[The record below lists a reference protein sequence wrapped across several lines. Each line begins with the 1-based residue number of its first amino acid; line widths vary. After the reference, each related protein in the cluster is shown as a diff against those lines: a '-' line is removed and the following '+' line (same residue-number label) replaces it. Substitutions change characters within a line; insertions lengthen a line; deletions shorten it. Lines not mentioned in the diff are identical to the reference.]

1 MSAEEVREVA
11 RSVAD
16 HPVVEHG
23 ARLGY
28 AANGLLHL
36 LIAWIGIQLALTER
50 SETADQSGAFQTL
63 AATAAG
69 QVALWAT
76 GGGLILLALWQLTE
90 AVVRRT
96 WGVRA
101 KSVAKAVVYAVIAFG
116 AIGAAQGGR
125 TESTRQTRD
134 LTRSLLNRSMGLVLV
149 ALVGVIVLVVAGYHV
164 YKGWTARFLH
174 DLAEHPPSWVIGLGR
189 YGYIAKGVAL
199 AMVGLLFIVAAV
211 RQRASEST
219 GLDGAMRTLMD
230 LPGGRVPLFLV
241 AAGFAAYA
249 LYSGARARYA
259 RL

>member
-16 HPVVEHG
+16 HPVIEHG

-76 GGGLILLALWQLTE
+76 GAGLVLLALWQLAE
-90 AVVRRT
+90 MVVRRA
-96 WGVRA
+96 WAVRA
-101 KSVAKAVVYAVIAFG
+101 KSLAKAVLYAVIAVS
-116 AIGAAQGGR
+116 AIGTAQGGR

-134 LTRSLLNRSMGLVLV
+134 LTHSLMNRPMGLVLV
-149 ALVGVIVLVVAGYHV
+149 AVVGLVILAVAGYHV
-164 YKGWTARFLH
+164 SKGWTARFLR
-174 DLAEHPPSWVIGLGR
+174 DLAEHPPGWVIWLGR

-199 AMVGLLFIVAAV
+199 ALVGLLFVVAAV
-211 RQRASEST
+211 RQRATEST

-249 LYSGARARYA
+249 GYSGARARYA